1 MEETCSDG
9 PDGPAPETGDEESLR
24 LSREITRNISMK
36 REGRSTFVT
45 FNDFFTKDPLDN
57 SIPVCTL
64 RESISSEPLP
74 DSPGS
79 QRRSVLSSC
88 TPISTPRESVISET
102 ASDFP
107 ESSTADDTEQD
118 VLDGQNVGPETRVGI
133 KKDKKD
139 SSSENKITINGV
151 VPQTSSSVQDDTVAT
166 SDEKEYFKV
175 DTMVE
180 SGLENI
186 EVLETTSDG
195 HIWTA
200 FRKEISEIGPD
211 EKVLFKQELDVV
223 LNDIAVL
230 GSNSIFLV
238 ESLSKTIRFL
248 KIEAGEP
255 VISIFDVLSPDT
267 PEKICINTKTREI
280 VATVVSNKGI
290 LFFKRAR
297 TSIKRYHYSGKCID
311 EVSPKHDG
319 KVIFDNSLDMVS
331 NGNGDLCIVATK
343 GSSHFVVVFD
353 HSINFRFQYNG
364 EEGKHASFRPTSV
377 CVDCDNNILTL
388 DSNSRSIHAINQNG
402 NFLKIFSPFN
412 GGPINPTLKAL
423 CVYKEDKL
431 LVGQD
436 TGKIRVFKNSSHS
449 DVTKL

>member
-1 MEETCSDG
+1 MEEICSDE
-9 PDGPAPETGDEESLR
+9 PAPETENDGLR
-24 LSREITRNISMK
+24 VSREITRNISMK

-79 QRRSVLSSC
+79 QRRSVLDNC
-88 TPISTPRESVISET
+88 TPDSTPRESLISET

-107 ESSTADDTEQD
+107 ESLTADDTEQD
-118 VLDGQNVGPETRVGI
+118 DVDGEKEVPETTI
-133 KKDKKD
+133 EDQKDKKD
-139 SSSENKITINGV
+139 SSFENALTINGV
-151 VPQTSSSVQDDTVAT
+151 VPPSSNFAKDGTVTTAHEKIYF
-166 SDEKEYFKV
+166 DPEKE
-175 DTMVE
+175 VE

-186 EVLETTSDG
+186 EVLETTNDG

-200 FRKEISEIGPD
+200 FRKEISEIGPE
-211 EKVLFKQELDVV
+211 EKVIFKQELDVV
-223 LNDIAVL
+223 FNDIAVL

-238 ESLSKTIRFL
+238 ESQTKTIRFL

-280 VATVVSNKGI
+280 VTTVVSNKGI

-311 EVSPKHDG
+311 EISPKHDG
-319 KVIFDNSLDMVS
+319 KIAFDNSLDMVS

-343 GSSHFVVVFD
+343 GPSHFVVVFD
-353 HSINFRFQYNG
+353 HSVNFRFIYNG
-364 EEGKHASFRPTSV
+364 EEGKQASFRPTSV
-377 CVDCDNNILTL
+377 CVDCDNNILSL
-388 DSNSRSIHAINQNG
+388 DSNSRSIHIINQNG

-412 GGPINPTLKAL
+412 CDSATPKLKAL

-436 TGKIRVFKNSSHS
+436 TGKIRVFKNPSLS

>member
-1 MEETCSDG
+1 MEEICSDE
-9 PDGPAPETGDEESLR
+9 PAPETETENDGLR
-24 LSREITRNISMK
+24 VSREITRNISMK

-79 QRRSVLSSC
+79 QRRSVLDNF
-88 TPISTPRESVISET
+88 TPDSTPRESLISET

-107 ESSTADDTEQD
+107 ESLTADDTEQD
-118 VLDGQNVGPETRVGI
+118 DVDREKKIPETTI
-133 KKDKKD
+133 EDQNDKKD
-139 SSSENKITINGV
+139 SSFENAVHVTINGV
-151 VPQTSSSVQDDTVAT
+151 VPPSSNFAQDGTAHEKKYYEL
-166 SDEKEYFKV
+166 EKE
-175 DTMVE
+175 VE

-186 EVLETTSDG
+186 EVLETTNDG
-195 HIWTA
+195 HVWTA

-211 EKVLFKQELDVV
+211 EKVIFKQELDVV
-223 LNDIAVL
+223 LNDFAVL

-238 ESLSKTIRFL
+238 ETQTKTIRFL

-255 VISIFDVLSPDT
+255 VLSIFDVLSPDT

-280 VATVVSNKGI
+280 VTTVVSNKGI

-311 EVSPKHDG
+311 EIIPKHDG
-319 KVIFDNSLDMVS
+319 KIVFDNSLDMVS

-343 GSSHFVVVFD
+343 GLSHFVAVFD
-353 HSINFRFQYNG
+353 HSVNFRFLYNG
-364 EEGKHASFRPTSV
+364 EEEKKASFRPTSV
-377 CVDCDNNILTL
+377 CVDCDDNILSL
-388 DSNSRSIHAINQNG
+388 DSNSRSIHIINQNG
-402 NFLKIFSPFN
+402 NFLQIFSPSV
-412 GGPINPTLKAL
+412 GGPATPKLKAL

-436 TGKIRVFKNSSHS
+436 TGKIRVFKNPSLS

>member
-1 MEETCSDG
+1 MEEICSDE
-9 PDGPAPETGDEESLR
+9 PAPDTETENDSLR
-24 LSREITRNISMK
+24 VSREITRNISMK

-79 QRRSVLSSC
+79 QRRSVLDSC
-88 TPISTPRESVISET
+88 TPDSTPRESVISET
-102 ASDFP
+102 ASDLP
-107 ESSTADDTEQD
+107 ESLTADDTEQD
-118 VLDGQNVGPETRVGI
+118 HVDGEKDVPVISTEDQ
-133 KKDKKD
+133 KDKR
-139 SSSENKITINGV
+139 SFENPLTKNGV
-151 VPQTSSSVQDDTVAT
+151 VPASSNFVQNGTDTTAHEENNF
-166 SDEKEYFKV
+166 DPEKE
-175 DTMVE
+175 VE

-186 EVLETTSDG
+186 EVLETTNDG
-195 HIWTA
+195 HIWAA
-200 FRKEISEIGPD
+200 FRKEISEIDPHG
-211 EKVLFKQELDVV
+211 KVIFKQELDVV

-238 ESLSKTIRFL
+238 ESQSKTIRFL

-280 VATVVSNKGI
+280 VTTVVSNKGI

-311 EVSPKHDG
+311 EISPKHDG
-319 KVIFDNSLDMVS
+319 KIVFDNSLDMVS

-343 GSSHFVVVFD
+343 GPSHFVVVFD
-353 HSINFRFQYNG
+353 HSVNYRFLYHG
-364 EEGKHASFRPTSV
+364 EEGKQASFRPTSV
-377 CVDCDNNILTL
+377 CIDCDNNILSL
-388 DSNSRSIHAINQNG
+388 DSNSRSIHIINQNG
-402 NFLKIFSPFN
+402 IFFKIFSPFI
-412 GGPINPTLKAL
+412 GGPGTPKLKAF

-436 TGKIRVFKNSSHS
+436 TGKIRVFKNPSLS